1 MKNKS
6 LLSGI
11 VFFLF
16 ISLLSCKKDNHQ
28 DEIPIP
34 EEPSWSEVTSL
45 SGGTFIEICSEG
57 NKIYAVGADGYLY
70 ISSDYG
76 NTWSKGES
84 IAVGG
89 SLINEIFVKNGLLLI
104 GTMPSYSGGYTLFK
118 STDDGHT
125 WNPANNG
132 IPLYNAVY
140 CLLQTNDTMYSAG
153 ANGIYISLDSGNNWS
168 DITSNLSPTN
178 IISLAKNNNTL
189 FIGESNSLSYR
200 ISKSNSNGTSWT
212 SVYTSPS
219 PIYTLLTD
227 GNDIYAGTGNGVV
240 HSADNGINWSTS
252 GMTGKGI
259 LCLFK
264 SGTKL
269 FAGTSLNGLYE
280 STNGGGSWTVVS
292 GGIPVN
298 TSVYNLA
305 LEGSKLFAG
314 TWTEGIFSST
324 DNGNNW
330 IKGNTRMRINALVG
344 ASNEVYASISGG
356 GIYKSADGGNT
367 WATMNSGFAADIQIN
382 SLTYANGL
390 IYASTSLGVYTTV
403 VGGGNWNTN
412 GPLATLHCVSVNG
425 SNILAGTEQ
434 AGIRVSSNAGSSWSE
449 ALTGI
454 SSSGTVYS
462 VYAGNGFMLAG
473 EAGTGVYKSVDNG
486 MNWSL
491 IPDMNLNYTYSFLE
505 HNSKLFAATNL
516 GVFSSSDGGNTWSA
530 ANTGLDI
537 YWPYKS
543 LISDGTNMFVV
554 NNLYGV
560 YYSADHGNSWK
571 SSSNNLQ

>member
-1 MKNKS
+1 MKSVLK
-6 LLSGI
+6 
-11 VFFLF
+11 
-16 ISLLSCKKDNHQ
+16 
-28 DEIPIP
+28 EIKFMQLVQMDIY
-34 EEPSWSEVTSL
+34 TSP
-45 SGGTFIEICSEG
+45 
-57 NKIYAVGADGYLY
+57 
-70 ISSDYG
+70 SDYG

-89 SLINEIFVKNGLLLI
+89 SLINEIFIKNRLLLI

-305 LEGSKLFAG
+305 LEGSKLLPEHG
-314 TWTEGIFSST
+314 QKESSLRPTTEITGSKET
-324 DNGNNW
+324 H
-330 IKGNTRMRINALVG
+330 A
-344 ASNEVYASISGG
+344 
-356 GIYKSADGGNT
+356 
-367 WATMNSGFAADIQIN
+367 
-382 SLTYANGL
+382 
-390 IYASTSLGVYTTV
+390 
-403 VGGGNWNTN
+403 
-412 GPLATLHCVSVNG
+412 CVLMHS
-425 SNILAGTEQ
+425 
-434 AGIRVSSNAGSSWSE
+434 
-449 ALTGI
+449 
-454 SSSGTVYS
+454 
-462 VYAGNGFMLAG
+462 
-473 EAGTGVYKSVDNG
+473 
-486 MNWSL
+486 
-491 IPDMNLNYTYSFLE
+491 LE
-505 HNSKLFAATNL
+505 HLMKSMP
-516 GVFSSSDGGNTWSA
+516 
-530 ANTGLDI
+530 
-537 YWPYKS
+537 PYPEAEY
-543 LISDGTNMFVV
+543 I
-554 NNLYGV
+554 
-560 YYSADHGNSWK
+560 
-571 SSSNNLQ
+571 NLQMGEILGQP